1 MTKFNLQLFAEEN
14 TQTEKTSEQSS
25 GTQTETAGKNTDKTK
40 EPEQTQPKY
49 TDKDLDRIISE
60 KFAKWQKQSEQKVSE
75 AKRLAEMNAQEK
87 AEYEREQY
95 KTKYEEL
102 EKKIAISEMQSTAR
116 DMLAEEGVNVAD
128 SVVSML
134 ISTDA
139 EQTQSAVKDFA
150 QAFKKAVSDGV
161 TEALKGKTPQTGTG
175 AKITKEEILK
185 IKDRA
190 ERQKA
195 IRENIELFK

>member
-14 TQTEKTSEQSS
+14 TQTTQTQSA
-25 GTQTETAGKNTDKTK
+25 GTQTETAGKNTEEKKK

-161 TEALKGKTPQTGTG
+161 TEALKGKTPPTGTG
-175 AKITKEEILK
+175 TKITKEEILK